1 MVKII
6 ENKYIPFK
14 GFKLMN
20 LFGFIFKRKNTQPVR
35 DWELNHET
43 IHTAQMKELLYIPF
57 YILYISE
64 WIFKFFKY
72 SDSKTAY
79 RNISFEKEA
88 YAMQND
94 LNYLNHRKAYAQ
106 WRVV

>member
-72 SDSKTAY
+72 SDLKTAY